1 MKREFVHLHY
11 YVHLTTMCTWCAV
24 RAVYFLAPAFLNN
37 AAPLAQPAFFA
48 SAKGV
53 LPSLLVKVTLA
64 PLTNKDDM
72 TFVLQKIADHIK
84 GVLPVTPAS
93 SIGMAAFSTKT
104 SATAV
109 ESSKIAVT
117 RAL

>member
-1 MKREFVHLHY
+1 VHLHY
-11 YVHLTTMCTWCAV
+11 YVHLTTTWCAV
-24 RAVYFLAPAFLNN
+24 RAVYFLAPALLNN

-48 SAKGV
+48 NAKGV
-53 LPSLLVKVTLA
+53 LPSLLAKVTLA
-64 PLTNKDDM
+64 PLSNKDDM